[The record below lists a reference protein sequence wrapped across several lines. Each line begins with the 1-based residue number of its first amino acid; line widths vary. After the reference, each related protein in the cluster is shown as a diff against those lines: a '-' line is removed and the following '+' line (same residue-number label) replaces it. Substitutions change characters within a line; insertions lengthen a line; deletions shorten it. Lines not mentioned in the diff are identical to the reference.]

1 MASCGPMRIAKEAT
15 WPGVGKRP
23 NFLSSQEFGHANNP
37 LLLHPE
43 GWITWVARRRKLK
56 YHVAADSRVF
66 QTPFCQAGQSEV
78 TGREGSATSTI
89 IVALLQWHGDY
100 WFSCGSFVM
109 SCEILVCRSLTLFVC
124 YIPFQVAATY
134 CCLCHIS

>member
-23 NFLSSQEFGHANNP
+23 DFLSSQEFGHANNP

-56 YHVAADSRVF
+56 YHVAADSRVL
-66 QTPFCQAGQSEV
+66 QTPFCQAGRVKSL
-78 TGREGSATSTI
+78 GGKAARPSAS
-89 IVALLQWHGDY
+89 VAKEDIG
-100 WFSCGSFVM
+100 
-109 SCEILVCRSLTLFVC
+109 
-124 YIPFQVAATY
+124 
-134 CCLCHIS
+134 